1 MLKKSLSAKED
12 KGLSFEKCKEILN
25 KNGQKYTQDQVE
37 QIRQFLCQLAEIDY
51 ENYLDIKRRKSEEM
65 KGKISNL

>member
-1 MLKKSLSAKED
+1 MQKKSLSAKES

>member
-1 MLKKSLSAKED
+1 MIKNSLDAKEV

-25 KNGQKYTQDQVE
+25 KNGKKYTEAEVE
-37 QIRQFLCQLAEIDY
+37 QIRQFLCQMAEIDY
-51 ENYLDIKRRKSEEM
+51 ENYLNIKRRKSEEM